1 MPVIEGAQCYIST
14 STGKLNEYTNEE
26 TKHFDE
32 TSTRRLRSCYIQ
44 AQEGMEFKIS
54 VEPGSFADDHPEATD
69 FVATL
74 SLDGVR
80 RKFKASIIRF
90 TSKIQDYKY
99 VRVTDSS
106 PWLQALKF
114 EKLDITDDL
123 QTLATQNSQKWGE
136 IEVGLYRWT
145 RLSDWETEHFWES
158 DADREQIPAN
168 GIRKVHEQE
177 LKGSGISC
185 AVGGG
190 NLKREDRSI
199 IADGEYVDPEP
210 YMTFRFLYR
219 PERRSQL
226 LSALKIC

>member
-1 MPVIEGAQCYIST
+1 
-14 STGKLNEYTNEE
+14 
-26 TKHFDE
+26 
-32 TSTRRLRSCYIQ
+32 
-44 AQEGMEFKIS
+44 MEFKIS

-74 SLDGVR
+74 CSLDGVR

-90 TSKIQDYKY
+90 TSIIQDYKY

-106 PWLQALKF
+106 PWLQSLKF

-123 QTLATQNSQKWGE
+123 QTRATQNSQKWGE

-145 RLSDWETEHFWES
+145 TLSERETTVHYWES
-158 DADREQIPAN
+158 DADREQILAN
-168 GIRKVHEQE
+168 GIRKVHEKE

-190 NLKREDRSI
+190 NLKRDDRSSV
-199 IADGEYVDPEP
+199 ADGEYVDPKYGEP